1 MKNDINDSDGTI
13 SIRKV
18 SQIVTKKSK
27 PLTPV
32 PPLAHSISSKSPDRT
47 GSRSSTSASS
57 NVSRSPRPRS
67 KTSNTSLQSIR
78 SILQDSSTITTTITT
93 ITTTTTTT
101 TAAAAAAVSSKRLVR
116 KGLDVSPAML
126 EFFGMKSITGPNAC
140 FQFIEERELPP
151 SRKNKT
157 SGEATK
163 TITTDGDNVTNR
175 SDEMA
180 KNRHMKGYVRNLGE
194 PGPEHMP
201 GIESA
206 KETSDDR
213 YTSNET
219 QIVISEE
226 ENMKMIELGG
236 GMKSSKSREEMR
248 RLAKNSLGYNYQQT
262 NEPGPEYFN
271 NAITNDE
278 NAVNKME
285 MNDEIVRQ
293 KNYIN
298 DGLQISAAAA
308 AAVTVAATAVRAAA
322 PMMTYHAASA
332 CTNAVCDIAKEGGGS
347 IAEGSSMMVT
357 TDATADAMKS
367 SVEGVATAL
376 GTAVTATVASS
387 SSPSSST
394 TTTTTTTMPITGIS
408 MDSGNGTG
416 TFDIILIKGV
426 QIINDDSIYMAD
438 VLIQDGVIRE
448 LSSKIEEPQGAHIID
463 GTDKAL
469 MPAGI
474 EIYTDFSSSDSM
486 NDFEN
491 GSKAALAGG
500 NATIIDVIQP
510 RSHET
515 LLNAYDRSC
524 KIAQLKSLCNVAFSV
539 IISEWNDMIRKE
551 MKTLVHDKGINSFII
566 NIQKD
571 EQLFEILEYC
581 RSLRVHARI
590 IPENKDIIALL
601 EKRLRASGISGT
613 ECFHLSRPEALEAD
627 MVNRI
632 SVLSKLTK
640 CPTAVMS
647 LSSPGAADVVLRQHN
662 KMLIPEIPVTAL
674 EVKNDGKSD
683 SVLHTSWR
691 YAESPSAIISCF
703 SSLPLC
709 ICTSGHCE
717 MRKKNSIMEN
727 FAPNV
732 SAVEERMSILWV
744 KGVLSGMID
753 PMRFVAIT
761 SSNAAKVFN
770 LYPKKGRIAVGA
782 DADLVMWKLSLKH
795 QASTLNQHSSLSKIS
810 TPQLKPVM
818 TICGGRIAY
827 NNGKFNLGRGKL
839 VELESR
845 SPYLYSMLE
854 EIEGVQLNGGIAEG
868 TAPHSNH
875 FHLKENL
882 SNSNRVFP
890 MKNVPKQQFD
900 SAYSASLEDT
910 RGMRASTKV
919 LNPPGGRST
928 GFW

>member
-101 TAAAAAAVSSKRLVR
+101 TTAAAAAAAVSSKRLVR

-566 NIQKD
+566 NIQRD

-613 ECFHLSRPEALEAD
+613 ECFHLSRPEASCHIPSTIRTLRSYLGVKLYIREHKLLEAD

-674 EVKNDGKSD
+674 EVKNDGK
-683 SVLHTSWR
+683 
-691 YAESPSAIISCF
+691 AIH
-703 SSLPLC
+703 LPLC

-761 SSNAAKVFN
+761 SSNAA
-770 LYPKKGRIAVGA
+770 KGRIAVGA

-882 SNSNRVFP
+882 SNSDTVCSI
-890 MKNVPKQQFD
+890 V
-900 SAYSASLEDT
+900 EDT